1 MPSSMRCKFLLSVL
15 FSTALSFRPV
25 PPCDPLLLQNVCLS
39 RDAKRKRQASV
50 SLLSKSWMLKRA
62 GLPVA
67 TALSSA
73 SLEKMSMGTVV
84 VALRILLPECRVERE
99 EPSSANGVTYDG

>member
-1 MPSSMRCKFLLSVL
+1 
-15 FSTALSFRPV
+15 
-25 PPCDPLLLQNVCLS
+25 
-39 RDAKRKRQASV
+39 
-50 SLLSKSWMLKRA
+50 MLKRA